1 MESTTMTDEDLQ
13 RVRAARE
20 RALARANEF
29 FGSLSAEQV
38 EAAQACAQPNA
49 DGSRP
54 TIDRG
59 AIAERY
65 QAEGWL
71 PKADYLAMERIIAD
85 FQAGMPTGDADF
97 ESMLRILR
105 EGTEA
110 IVRVRVLAFLGQL
123 VKREDP
129 GSERIARIEQAISP
143 LREGPED
150 LDIMYWN
157 FVRQAL
163 DALEH

>member
-1 MESTTMTDEDLQ
+1 M
-13 RVRAARE
+13 
-20 RALARANEF
+20 N
-29 FGSLSAEQV
+29 GSPRGSAEQV
-38 EAAQACAQPNA
+38 EAAQACAQPHA

-71 PKADYLAMERIIAD
+71 SKVDYLEMERIIAE
-85 FQAGMPTGDADF
+85 FQAGMPTGDVEF
-97 ESMLRILR
+97 ETMLRILL

-110 IVRVRVLAFLGQL
+110 IVRARALAFLGGP
-123 VKREDP
+123 VKRQDLS
-129 GSERIARIEQAISP
+129 SERRASIEHAIGP
-143 LREGPED
+143 LPEGPED
-150 LDIMYWN
+150 LDILNWN

-163 DALEH
+163 DAQAD